1 MRRQLRRKNSKAN
14 RRAERFGDVYQAP
27 TDFSTMNESGG
38 SRMEDVDILDWIFQ
52 EMGECEWAGDL
63 EYLDDANAFEVSM
76 PGPDGDV
83 FKVSVTKVWSGRL
96 GERLD

>member
-1 MRRQLRRKNSKAN
+1 MRRQLRRKSRAN
-14 RRAERFGDVYQAP
+14 RGSERFGDVYQAP

-38 SRMEDVDILDWIFQ
+38 SKMSENDILDWIFQ
-52 EMGECEWAGDL
+52 EMGECEWAGDM